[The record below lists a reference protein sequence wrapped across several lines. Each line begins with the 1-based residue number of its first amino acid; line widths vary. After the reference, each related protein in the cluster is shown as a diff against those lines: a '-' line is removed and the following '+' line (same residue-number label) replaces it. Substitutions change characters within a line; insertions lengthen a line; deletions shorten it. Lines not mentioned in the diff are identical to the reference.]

1 MIQKKNLT
9 ISEFSKLT
17 GINRDNLR
25 FYDNAGLLVPEKRE
39 ANGYRSYS
47 RKQLSSAY
55 LITSLRGI
63 GVGLEEI
70 KRYSQER
77 NPQKMMEL
85 FTKQDK
91 YIQEEIARLKETRD
105 IMQLYAQMAE
115 RATREEKEKIFLEFK
130 EREDIYLCIEIP
142 EGMDEEEA
150 EKISF
155 DEAWERGVNVV
166 YPLGGIINQDKLT
179 REKKFEVSRFYF
191 RTRRN
196 KNAVK
201 PAGHYVVMYVLSS
214 SWDSPTI
221 IKRLQAFMKKNKL
234 VQSGEIYIEYH
245 LDHVAIQSPE
255 DYCVRI
261 EIPIK
266 N

>member
-85 FTKQDK
+85 FNKQDK
-91 YIQEEIARLKETRD
+91 LIQEEIAQLKETRD
-105 IMQLYAQMAE
+105 IMRVYGQMAK
-115 RATREEKEKIFLEFK
+115 RATL
-130 EREDIYLCIEIP
+130 
-142 EGMDEEEA
+142 
-150 EKISF
+150 
-155 DEAWERGVNVV
+155 
-166 YPLGGIINQDKLT
+166 
-179 REKKFEVSRFYF
+179 EKKKKSFLNLKKKKKYFYVTKF
-191 RTRRN
+191 Q
-196 KNAVK
+196 K
-201 PAGHYVVMYVLSS
+201 G
-214 SWDSPTI
+214 W
-221 IKRLQAFMKKNKL
+221 MKKKRNL
-234 VQSGEIYIEYH
+234 FH
-245 LDHVAIQSPE
+245 LIMH
-255 DYCVRI
+255 
-261 EIPIK
+261 
-266 N
+266 

>member
-70 KRYSQER
+70 KKYSQER

-85 FTKQDK
+85 FNKQDK
-91 YIQEEIARLKETRD
+91 LIQEEIARFKETRD
-105 IMQLYAQMAE
+105 IMQVYGQMAK
-115 RATREEKEKIFLEFK
+115 RATLEEKEKIFLEFK
-130 EREDIYLCIEIP
+130 EKEEIFLCKEIP

-150 EKISF
+150 ESISF
-155 DEAWERGVNVV
+155 DYALEKGINIV
-166 YPLGGIINQDKLT
+166 YPLGVIVNRDKLYN
-179 REKKFEVSRFYF
+179 EKEIEVSQYYF
-191 RTRRN
+191 KTKRN

-201 PAGHYVVMYVLSS
+201 PAGQYLAMYALSS
-214 SWDSPTI
+214 TWNSTTI
-221 IKRLQAFMKKNKL
+221 IKQFLTFMKKNKY
-234 VQSGEIYIEYH
+234 VQCGEIYLEYH
-245 LDHVAIQSPE
+245 LDHIAIQSPE
-255 DYCVRI
+255 DYCIRI
-261 EIPIK
+261 EIPVK
-266 N
+266 R